1 MFAFIKVSVESL
13 VLTPKDVQKNEDM
26 NVETKVQITKV
37 DQSRVD
43 PSGEKW
49 KDCYKFPKGWK
60 LNNQQ
65 KNIKQRAKL
74 K

>member
-1 MFAFIKVSVESL
+1 MSDL
-13 VLTPKDVQKNEDM
+13 VDYQTRSECKKYS
-26 NVETKVQITKV
+26 NVTSSQFKKITKA